1 MNLET
6 TDALTGLYTYSVLL
20 EYLEKRSNVSTGI
33 LFIELDA
40 PDRFNDT
47 FGYNADKD
55 ILLNVVQGISKLL
68 SEALF
73 TRIGTYS
80 FVIVKNDISSEKE
93 LIQLAEK
100 IINLLREPLNFQ
112 DNLLYITAAIGI
124 SYMSAHEKCDPF
136 TFVKHAEYAMKD
148 AKKMGMNCIMVSEQ
162 ESNFSYGQ
170 ELRLLK
176 EFPYAIEHGEIYFV
190 YQGQYNYF
198 EDTFIGAEMLAR
210 WKHPDLGEISP
221 SVFIPLAEKSGMI
234 TPLMMRTL
242 VEAASMFKKLEKKG
256 IEDFSL
262 SINLPFQVLME
273 ESFPDTVA
281 FILEAYALQGKRL
294 TFEIME
300 DTIPDHIE
308 SFTARL
314 NEIKDLGFKLAVD
327 DYGTGHTSLTYLLHF
342 PVDYLKV
349 DRSFIQ
355 GIDKKE
361 KTFLLLKSII
371 DMASALNLEVVAE
384 GVETSYEDKILRQNF
399 SELSVQGFFYS
410 KPSKAE
416 DFLSLL

>member
-1 MNLET
+1 
-6 TDALTGLYTYSVLL
+6 
-20 EYLEKRSNVSTGI
+20 
-33 LFIELDA
+33 
-40 PDRFNDT
+40 
-47 FGYNADKD
+47 
-55 ILLNVVQGISKLL
+55 
-68 SEALF
+68 
-73 TRIGTYS
+73 
-80 FVIVKNDISSEKE
+80 
-93 LIQLAEK
+93 
-100 IINLLREPLNFQ
+100 
-112 DNLLYITAAIGI
+112 
-124 SYMSAHEKCDPF
+124 
-136 TFVKHAEYAMKD
+136 
-148 AKKMGMNCIMVSEQ
+148 
-162 ESNFSYGQ
+162 
-170 ELRLLK
+170 
-176 EFPYAIEHGEIYFV
+176 
-190 YQGQYNYF
+190 
-198 EDTFIGAEMLAR
+198 
-210 WKHPDLGEISP
+210 
-221 SVFIPLAEKSGMI
+221 
-234 TPLMMRTL
+234 
-242 VEAASMFKKLEKKG
+242 
-256 IEDFSL
+256 
-262 SINLPFQVLME
+262 ME